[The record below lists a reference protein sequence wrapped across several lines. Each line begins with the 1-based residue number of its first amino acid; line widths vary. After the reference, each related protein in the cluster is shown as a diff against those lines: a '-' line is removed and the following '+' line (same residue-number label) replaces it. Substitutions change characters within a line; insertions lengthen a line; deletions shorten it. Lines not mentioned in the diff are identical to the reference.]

1 VVKPGR
7 RTDLRVVSQ
16 AARTA
21 WAADPR
27 GMAVAAAIQAV
38 GALSALGLVLA
49 SKLTLDALLADGA
62 EAERGLARGLGLLV
76 LTSAASTSMTA
87 LQRQQQRLLGERVAQ
102 HVWRSLLASVSS
114 VELIRWE
121 TSEFIDRLDRIRNN
135 ALARPTAVV
144 TGLLSMAGSLLGVV
158 SMAVALVL
166 IHPVLVPVL
175 LLAGI
180 PAVWSSRRAGRLE
193 FAFVRSSNPLA
204 SRRVYLKRLITSR
217 ESAAELRA
225 FGAGPALERR
235 HEEAES
241 SYLAA
246 LCRHVRRRQVLAL
259 VSTGAGALALA
270 LTLGVIVV
278 LVDSGGITLSEAGA
292 AAIAARLLG
301 NQLAAVFAGMGLL
314 VESAPFL
321 ADMQH
326 FLDEAPPA
334 VHHPAPRH
342 LTDAVVLDRVS
353 FSYGGQSGDALTDV
367 SIRVPAGSVVAVV
380 GENGSGKTTMAKVLS
395 GLYEPTAGKRCWDGD
410 AGVPAEDVRASVTV
424 LFQDFVRYQM
434 TAAENITIAQADQ
447 PVDRSKV
454 QAAADVVGISGALE
468 RLPEG
473 LDTQL
478 GKELGEGGDLSGGQ
492 WQRLALARALYR
504 DAPVVVLDEP
514 TAAMDPRAEHE
525 LFADVRRV
533 LSGRT
538 ALLISHRYSS
548 VRLADYIYVMAQGRV
563 VEEGTHDQLM
573 AGGGQYAELYTLQ
586 AAAYLR

>member
-1 VVKPGR
+1 MVRAGR

-21 WAADPR
+21 WASDHR
-27 GMAVAAAIQAV
+27 GMALAAAIQAV

-62 EAERGLARGLGLLV
+62 EAETGLIWGLGLLV

-102 HVWRSLLASVSS
+102 HVWRGLLASVSS

-121 TSEFIDRLDRIRNN
+121 SSDFIDRLDRIRNN

-193 FAFVRSSNPLA
+193 FAFVRSSNLLA
-204 SRRVYLKRLITSR
+204 RRRVYLKRLLTSR
-217 ESAAELRA
+217 DSAAELRA
-225 FGAGPALERR
+225 FGAGPDLERR

-241 SYLAA
+241 SYLTA
-246 LCRHVRRRQVLAL
+246 LRRHVRRRQVLAL

-270 LTLGVIVV
+270 LTLGAIVV

-301 NQLAAVFAGMGLL
+301 NQLAAVFSGMGLL

-342 LTDAVVLDRVS
+342 LTEAVVLDRVS
-353 FSYGGQSGDALTDV
+353 FSYGGQDGDALSDV

-395 GLYEPTAGKRCWDGD
+395 GLYEPSAGKRCWDGD

-434 TAAENITIAQADQ
+434 TAAENIAIAQTDLPADR
-447 PVDRSKV
+447 PKV
-454 QAAADVVGISGALE
+454 QAAAERVGISAALD

-504 DAPVVVLDEP
+504 DAPLVVLDEP

-548 VRLADYIYVMAQGRV
+548 VRLADYIYVMAAGRV
-563 VEEGTHDQLM
+563 VEEGTHDDLM
-573 AGGGQYAELYTLQ
+573 AAGGQYAELYTLQ